1 MKAMMIHKL
10 TDLAVNSKPLVPA
23 DLPVPVPGP
32 GEILLRVHACGV
44 CHTELDEIEGRTP
57 PPVLPVIP
65 GHQVIGVVEARGQ
78 GSELYNIGDRL
89 GVAWIYAS
97 CGHCEYCLSGR
108 ENLCPGFRATGRDV
122 NGGYAEFMVAG
133 EKFAYPIPEIFSD
146 EEAAPLLCAG
156 AIGYRSIRLTG
167 FKIPTGNDVD
177 IVHEGYPETLG
188 LTGFGASA
196 HLVLKMVSYIW
207 PMTRVYVF
215 ARSDRERSFALQ
227 LGAVWAGNSGD
238 PPPEKMD
245 AIIDTTPAWKPIVDA
260 MKNLKSGGR
269 LVINAIRKESQDKE
283 SLLLLDYPAHLW
295 MEKEMKSVANVTS
308 RDVSEFLA
316 LASKIPIRPEIQVYD
331 LAEAN
336 TALYELKQGKIRG
349 AKVLKIG

>member
-1 MKAMMIHKL
+1 MMIHKL

-146 EEAAPLLCAG
+146 EEAAPLLCAPHPG
-156 AIGYRSIRLTG
+156 GSTRSQRRAFLRRLPLQGPPGRT
-167 FKIPTGNDVD
+167 PL
-177 IVHEGYPETLG
+177 HPRLR
-188 LTGFGASA
+188 
-196 HLVLKMVSYIW
+196 H
-207 PMTRVYVF
+207 
-215 ARSDRERSFALQ
+215 RS
-227 LGAVWAGNSGD
+227 G
-238 PPPEKMD
+238 
-245 AIIDTTPAWKPIVDA
+245 T
-260 MKNLKSGGR
+260 
-269 LVINAIRKESQDKE
+269 
-283 SLLLLDYPAHLW
+283 
-295 MEKEMKSVANVTS
+295 
-308 RDVSEFLA
+308 
-316 LASKIPIRPEIQVYD
+316 
-331 LAEAN
+331 
-336 TALYELKQGKIRG
+336 
-349 AKVLKIG
+349 